1 MCEPDGDMRFSRR
14 VATLIVGGF
23 AVLAASV
30 SACERKQVDEPESVG
45 TYQLAVSRSPDR
57 SSRVPLSGRLVAGR
71 VYVFADPDAG
81 VERVRLVLDAPSPS
95 LASDRSEGVAPFEL
109 ADSALRGA
117 ARPLDT
123 TLLDNGLH
131 TLTAVLDLSDGGT
144 VTARASFSVFNPV
157 KAAPTTRA
165 TATTTAPTTT
175 TRPERAVPK
184 LLFGMGPEADVARR
198 SPLVRQA
205 PVRMLTS
212 WYNGPGDLAWMAG
225 WKDSLVPRAYAAGYA
240 LHLIVYTGDPE
251 GPVATPYGDACG
263 RGYPLSSRFLDDMR
277 QLARIFAGAA
287 GGPRLY
293 VSLFTEF
300 QTYPCNDNAWNED
313 PAANAYYRALKDRYR
328 GTLAVFHQLAPNAG
342 VSLSWGGWQTRWDD
356 PASGA
361 GRSLFRH
368 FQDVLRM
375 SDFQSFQAMATDSN
389 VNDIRA
395 MVRMLGRYGPV
406 MLAHY
411 KPDNGSRTVS
421 EADLRAIL
429 TDRFLTDVAEDG
441 LFAMSFMDGASLG
454 SSSLYEFVRRAVGR
468 YARA

>member
-1 MCEPDGDMRFSRR
+1 MRSSRR
-14 VATLIVGGF
+14 VAILIVGGV
-23 AVLAASV
+23 AALVASV
-30 SACERKQVDEPESVG
+30 SACAQKRVDEPVSAG

-57 SSRVPLSGRLVAGR
+57 SSWVPLTGRVVGGR
-71 VYVFADPDAG
+71 VYVFASPDTG
-81 VERVRLVLDAPSPS
+81 VERVRFVLDAPSPTQ
-95 LASDRSEGVAPFEL
+95 ASDRSEGAAPFEL
-109 ADSALRGA
+109 ADSTLPGST
-117 ARPLDT
+117 RPLDT

-144 VTARASFSVFNPV
+144 ATARASFSVFNPA
-157 KAAPTTRA
+157 KPAPTTTRA
-165 TATTTAPTTT
+165 ATPTTAPTTT
-175 TRPERAVPK
+175 RPKPAGPR
-184 LLFGMGPEADVARR
+184 LLFGMGPEADVARD

-225 WKDSLVPRAYAAGYA
+225 WKGSLVPRAYAAGYA

-251 GPVATPYGDACG
+251 GPIATPYGDACG
-263 RGYPLSSRFLDDMR
+263 RRYPLSSRFLDDMR
-277 QLARIFAGAA
+277 QVARIFAGAA
-287 GGPRLY
+287 SGPRLY

-300 QTYPCNDNAWNED
+300 QTYPCSDNAWNAD

-328 GTLAVFHQLAPNAG
+328 GALAVFHQLAPNAR

-356 PASGA
+356 PATGA

-368 FQDVLRM
+368 FHDVLRM

-395 MVRMLGRYGPV
+395 MVRTLGTYGPV

-421 EADLRAIL
+421 DADLRAIL
-429 TDRFLTDVAEDG
+429 TDRYLTDVTEDG
-441 LFAMSFMDGASLG
+441 LFAMSFMDGANLG
-454 SSSLYEFVRRAVGR
+454 SGGLYEFVRRAVGR
-468 YARA
+468 YARS

>member
-1 MCEPDGDMRFSRR
+1 MCFRRR
-14 VATLIVGGF
+14 VAAFAVGV
-23 AVLAASV
+23 AVLAVSV
-30 SACERKQVDEPESVG
+30 VACERQRPDDRVSG
-45 TYQLAVSRSPDR
+45 RTYQLVVSRSPDR
-57 SSRVPLSGRLVAGR
+57 SSRLPLTGRLLNGR
-71 VYVFADPDAG
+71 VYVFASPDTG
-81 VERVRLVLDAPSPS
+81 VERLRFVLDA
-95 LASDRSEGVAPFEL
+95 DRAERAAPFDL
-109 ADSALRGA
+109 AGSTPEGR

-123 TLLDNGLH
+123 TRLENGLH

-144 VTARASFSVFNPV
+144 ATARASFSVFNPA
-157 KAAPTTRA
+157 KPAPPTTTRA
-165 TATTTAPTTT
+165 ATPTTAAPA
-175 TRPERAVPK
+175 TRSQPAGPR
-184 LLFGMGPEADVARR
+184 LLFGMGPEADVARG

-225 WKDSLVPRAYAAGYA
+225 WKGTLVPRAYAAGYA

-251 GPVATPYGDACG
+251 GPIATSHGDACG
-263 RGYPLSSRFLDDMR
+263 RRYPLSGRFLDDMR

-287 GGPRLY
+287 SGPRLY

-300 QTYPCNDNAWNED
+300 QTYPCNDNAWNAD

-328 GTLAVFHQLAPNAG
+328 GALGVFHQLAPNAR

-356 PASGA
+356 PATGA

-368 FQDVLRM
+368 FRDVLRM

-389 VNDIRA
+389 VDDIRA
-395 MVRMLGRYGPV
+395 MVRTLGAYGPV

-411 KPDNGSRTVS
+411 KPDNGSRAVF

-429 TDRFLTDVAEDG
+429 TDRYLTDVTEDG
-441 LFAMSFMDGASLG
+441 LFAMSFMDGANLA
-454 SSSLYEFVRRAVGR
+454 SSSLYGFVRRAVKR
-468 YARA
+468 YARVRT